1 MDFEKNYKSFTDD
14 KILSLIQQAETLK
27 PEALLALKKEINNR
41 ASLSDA
47 LVDRLH
53 YQIEGKYVEMAQ
65 NYKSYFIKSISVF
78 LTLFLSSFVLILVL
92 NSFLF
97 HLPFS
102 LKIVYV
108 IITTILLM
116 LIFRKSKP
124 VATVK
129 SETLEFE
136 KYNKILQTNTVHEI
150 NLLEIIYYVLSIVFR
165 FSKTKEIQ
173 YSDIICLDEKTNEL
187 EFYDTE
193 MTIEQIF
200 EDFEELFGKMP
211 NASHLNKKER
221 PKTVKKVILP
231 LRYMENKKEFLK
243 VLKIKNVCIK

>member
-1 MDFEKNYKSFTDD
+1 MDFEKNYQSFTDD

-41 ASLSDA
+41 ASLSNA
-47 LVDRLH
+47 LIDRIH
-53 YQIEGKYVEMAQ
+53 YQTKGKYEEMAQ
-65 NYKSYFIKSISVF
+65 NHKSYFIKSISVF
-78 LTLFLSSFVLILVL
+78 LTLFLSSFVLVLVL

-108 IITTILLM
+108 IIATILLM
-116 LIFRKSKP
+116 FIFRKSKP
-124 VATVK
+124 MATVK

-136 KYNKILQTNTVHEI
+136 SYKKFLLANTVHEI
-150 NLLEIIYYVLSIVFR
+150 NLLEIIFYVLSIVFR

-200 EDFEELFGKMP
+200 EDFEDLFGKIP

-221 PKTVKKVILP
+221 PKKINKVILP

-243 VLKIKNVCIK
+243 VLRIKNCNIK